1 MRFTKDPIYPD
12 EQLVPILDDGCILT
26 VKGVV
31 DYLNWYRNDMRKF
44 SVENESLKIE
54 NRELMAYNSALEDTL
69 LNVDV
74 VLHRLI
80 DKYCNNNDDR
90 DVSICEV
97 LHEFKKEIFPST
109 IQPEFKPIFSP
120 DIKPILG
127 PVGRCIPIFEIKKEK
142 PEEILKKALEGIK

>member
-12 EQLVPILDDGCILT
+12 EQLVPILDDGRILT

-54 NRELMAYNSALEDTL
+54 NRKLMAYNSACEDTL

-109 IQPEFKPIFSP
+109 IQPGFKPIFSTSTVKVTLSFKNCETFVLL
-120 DIKPILG
+120 I
-127 PVGRCIPIFEIKKEK
+127 VIFKSTT
-142 PEEILKKALEGIK
+142 GFTV

>member
-12 EQLVPILDDGCILT
+12 EQLVPIFDDGRILT

-44 SVENESLKIE
+44 SVENEKLKIE
-54 NRELMAYNSALEDTL
+54 NRKLMAYNSACEDTL
-69 LNVDV
+69 LNVEV

-80 DKYCNNNDDR
+80 DKYCSNNDDM

-97 LHEFKKEIFPST
+97 LHEFKKEIFPSP
-109 IQPEFKPIFSP
+109 QPEFKPIIFP
-120 DIKPILG
+120 PA
-127 PVGRCIPIFEIKKEK
+127 GRCIIQPVEIKKEK
-142 PEEILKKALEGIK
+142 PQEILKKALEAIK